1 MKASEVLELVRAGF
15 QHDEIMAMQQE
26 DITPLPT
33 KTAENV
39 DNVVPEKPMEAPAEE
54 IKTDP
59 KLDEIMAEVKA
70 LQQKIISK
78 NITNSEMPPVKEIT
92 PEDILAAVIGGKK

>member
-15 QHDEIMAMQQE
+15 TSAEIKAMEQPAADLPQQVTE
-26 DITPLPT
+26 EPAP
-33 KTAENV
+33 APV
-39 DNVVPEKPMEAPAEE
+39 AQEAPAEE
-54 IKTDP
+54 PKTDP

-70 LQQKIISK
+70 LQQKIIQK
-78 NITNSEMPPVKEIT
+78 NVTNSEMPAMKEIT

>member
-15 QHDEIMAMQQE
+15 TSTEIKAMEQPAA
-26 DITPLPT
+26 DLPEQV
-33 KTAENV
+33 AEAPAPV
-39 DNVVPEKPMEAPAEE
+39 AAAPAEE

-70 LQQKIISK
+70 LQQKIIQK
-78 NITNSEMPPVKEIT
+78 NVTNSEMPPVKDIT

>member
-15 QHDEIMAMQQE
+15 QHDEIMAMQHE
-26 DITPLPT
+26 DITPLQT

-39 DNVVPEKPMEAPAEE
+39 DNVVTEASAEE

-70 LQQKIISK
+70 LQQKIIQK
-78 NITNSEMPPVKEIT
+78 NVTNSEMPATKEIT

>member
-15 QHDEIMAMQQE
+15 TSAEIKAMEQPAA
-26 DITPLPT
+26 DLPEQV
-33 KTAENV
+33 AEAPAPV
-39 DNVVPEKPMEAPAEE
+39 AEAPAEE

-78 NITNSEMPPVKEIT
+78 NVTNSEMPAVKEIT

>member
-15 QHDEIMAMQQE
+15 TSAEIKAMEQPAA
-26 DITPLPT
+26 DLPEQVT
-33 KTAENV
+33 VA
-39 DNVVPEKPMEAPAEE
+39 PETVAPEAPAEE

-78 NITNSEMPPVKEIT
+78 NVTNSEMPAVKEIT

>member
-15 QHDEIMAMQQE
+15 TSDEIRAME
-26 DITPLPT
+26 APAADLPEQV
-33 KTAENV
+33 AE
-39 DNVVPEKPMEAPAEE
+39 VPAPVTEAPAEE

-70 LQQKIISK
+70 LQQKIIQK
-78 NITNSEMPPVKEIT
+78 NVTNSEMPPVKDIT

>member
-15 QHDEIMAMQQE
+15 TSAEIKAMEQPAA
-26 DITPLPT
+26 DLPEQV
-33 KTAENV
+33 AEA
-39 DNVVPEKPMEAPAEE
+39 PAPAAEAPAEE

-70 LQQKIISK
+70 LQQKIIQK
-78 NITNSEMPPVKEIT
+78 NVTNSEMPATKEIT

>member
-15 QHDEIMAMQQE
+15 TSAEIKAMEQPAA
-26 DITPLPT
+26 DLPEQV
-33 KTAENV
+33 AEAPAPV
-39 DNVVPEKPMEAPAEE
+39 AEAPAEE

-70 LQQKIISK
+70 LQQKIIQK
-78 NITNSEMPPVKEIT
+78 NVTNSEMPATKEIT

>member
-15 QHDEIMAMQQE
+15 TSAEIKAMEQPAA
-26 DITPLPT
+26 DLPEQVT
-33 KTAENV
+33 
-39 DNVVPEKPMEAPAEE
+39 EAPAPVAVEAPVEE

-70 LQQKIISK
+70 LQQKIIQK
-78 NITNSEMPPVKEIT
+78 NVTNSEMPATKEIT

>member
-15 QHDEIMAMQQE
+15 TSAEIKAMEQPA
-26 DITPLPT
+26 DLPEQV
-33 KTAENV
+33 AEAPAPV
-39 DNVVPEKPMEAPAEE
+39 AVEAPAEE

-70 LQQKIISK
+70 LQQKIIQK
-78 NITNSEMPPVKEIT
+78 NVTNSEMPATKEIT

>member
-15 QHDEIMAMQQE
+15 TSAEIKAMEQPAA
-26 DITPLPT
+26 DLPEQV
-33 KTAENV
+33 AEAPAP
-39 DNVVPEKPMEAPAEE
+39 VVEAPAEE

-70 LQQKIISK
+70 LQQKIIQK
-78 NITNSEMPPVKEIT
+78 NVTNSEMPPVKDIT

>member
-15 QHDEIMAMQQE
+15 TSAEIKAMEQPAADLPQQV
-26 DITPLPT
+26 
-33 KTAENV
+33 AEAPAPV
-39 DNVVPEKPMEAPAEE
+39 AEAPAEE

-78 NITNSEMPPVKEIT
+78 NVTNSEMPPVKDIT
-92 PEDILAAVIGGKK
+92 PEDILAAVIGGKR

>member
-15 QHDEIMAMQQE
+15 TSAEIKAMEQPAA
-26 DITPLPT
+26 DLPEQV
-33 KTAENV
+33 AEAPAPV
-39 DNVVPEKPMEAPAEE
+39 AEAPAEE

-70 LQQKIISK
+70 LQQKIIQK
-78 NITNSEMPPVKEIT
+78 NVTNSEMPAVKDIT

>member
-33 KTAENV
+33 KTVENV

-54 IKTDP
+54 LKTDP

-70 LQQKIISK
+70 LQQKIIQK
-78 NITNSEMPPVKEIT
+78 NVTNSEMPATKEIT

>member
-15 QHDEIMAMQQE
+15 TSDEIRAMDAPAADLPQQVTE
-26 DITPLPT
+26 APAPV
-33 KTAENV
+33 A
-39 DNVVPEKPMEAPAEE
+39 EAPAEE
-54 IKTDP
+54 PKTDP

-70 LQQKIISK
+70 LQQKIIQK
-78 NITNSEMPPVKEIT
+78 NVTNSEMPATKEIT

>member
-15 QHDEIMAMQQE
+15 TSAEIKAMEQPAA
-26 DITPLPT
+26 DLP
-33 KTAENV
+33 EQ
-39 DNVVPEKPMEAPAEE
+39 VVEAPAPVAVEAPAEE

-70 LQQKIISK
+70 LQQKIIQK
-78 NITNSEMPPVKEIT
+78 NVTNSEMPAMKEIT

>member
-15 QHDEIMAMQQE
+15 TSDEIRA
-26 DITPLPT
+26 
-33 KTAENV
+33 
-39 DNVVPEKPMEAPAEE
+39 MEAPAADLPEQVAEARAPVAVEAPVEE
-54 IKTDP
+54 PKTDP

-70 LQQKIISK
+70 LQQKIIQK
-78 NITNSEMPPVKEIT
+78 NVTNSEMPATKEIT

>member
-15 QHDEIMAMQQE
+15 TSAEIKAMEQPAA
-26 DITPLPT
+26 DLPEQV
-33 KTAENV
+33 AEAAAPV
-39 DNVVPEKPMEAPAEE
+39 AEVPAEE

-70 LQQKIISK
+70 LQQKIIQK
-78 NITNSEMPPVKEIT
+78 NVTNSEMPPTKEIT

>member
-15 QHDEIMAMQQE
+15 TSDEIRAMEAPAADLPQQV
-26 DITPLPT
+26 
-33 KTAENV
+33 AEAPAPV
-39 DNVVPEKPMEAPAEE
+39 AEAPAEE

-70 LQQKIISK
+70 LQQKIIQK
-78 NITNSEMPPVKEIT
+78 NVTNSEMPATKEIT

>member
-15 QHDEIMAMQQE
+15 TSAEIKAMEQPAADLPEQVAE
-26 DITPLPT
+26 TPAPV
-33 KTAENV
+33 A
-39 DNVVPEKPMEAPAEE
+39 EAPAEE

-70 LQQKIISK
+70 LQQKIIQK
-78 NITNSEMPPVKEIT
+78 NVTNSEMPATKEIT

>member
-15 QHDEIMAMQQE
+15 QHDEIMAMQHE
-26 DITPLPT
+26 DITPLQT

-39 DNVVPEKPMEAPAEE
+39 DNVVSEKPMEAPAEE

-59 KLDEIMAEVKA
+59 KLDEIMAEVKT
-70 LQQKIISK
+70 LQQKIIQK
-78 NITNSEMPPVKEIT
+78 NVTNSEMPATKEIT

>member
-15 QHDEIMAMQQE
+15 TSAEIKAMEQPAA
-26 DITPLPT
+26 DLPEQV
-33 KTAENV
+33 AEAPAPV
-39 DNVVPEKPMEAPAEE
+39 AEAPAEE
-54 IKTDP
+54 PKTDP

-70 LQQKIISK
+70 LQQKIIQK
-78 NITNSEMPPVKEIT
+78 NVTNSEMPAVKEIT

>member
-15 QHDEIMAMQQE
+15 TSAEIKAMEQPAA
-26 DITPLPT
+26 DLPEQV
-33 KTAENV
+33 A
-39 DNVVPEKPMEAPAEE
+39 EAPAPVAVEAPTEE

-70 LQQKIISK
+70 LQQKIIQK
-78 NITNSEMPPVKEIT
+78 NVTNSEMPATKEIT

>member
-15 QHDEIMAMQQE
+15 TSDEIRAME
-26 DITPLPT
+26 APAADLPDQVT
-33 KTAENV
+33 VA
-39 DNVVPEKPMEAPAEE
+39 PETVAPEAPAEE
-54 IKTDP
+54 SKTDP

-70 LQQKIISK
+70 LQQKIIQK
-78 NITNSEMPPVKEIT
+78 NVTNSEMPAVKEIT

>member
-15 QHDEIMAMQQE
+15 TSAEIKAMEQPAA
-26 DITPLPT
+26 DLPDQV
-33 KTAENV
+33 AEAPAPV
-39 DNVVPEKPMEAPAEE
+39 AEAPAEE

-70 LQQKIISK
+70 LQQKIIQK
-78 NITNSEMPPVKEIT
+78 NVTNSEMPAIKEIT

>member
-1 MKASEVLELVRAGF
+1 MKANEVLELVRAGF
-15 QHDEIMAMQQE
+15 TSDEIRAMEAPAE
-26 DITPLPT
+26 DLPEQV
-33 KTAENV
+33 AV
-39 DNVVPEKPMEAPAEE
+39 SPETVAQEAPAEE

-78 NITNSEMPPVKEIT
+78 NVTNSEMPPVKEIT